1 MNLNLVDGELLYG
14 RSANGRHKVWKI
26 RVEGNDIVIEHGTE
40 GGVMQEKRRTV
51 HSGKNLGRA
60 NATTASEQAIRE
72 AASRYSKYLDKGYR
86 KTKKELDAL
95 PVKPMLAQSFLDAH
109 KKLHYPCITQPKF
122 NGVRCVVQLVDGEP
136 FFLSRESKEFKVM
149 RTHKK
154 LCSELKRIFEH
165 SPGIILDGELYH
177 HGTPLQDI
185 VSGVKAVGDLTSRI
199 TYVLYDVVSN
209 EDQITRLSKL
219 SNLITDLSKDK
230 PLKFVEA
237 AQTQYAKSFD
247 DIVKHQQQ
255 YLEQGYEGLIARN
268 VSGKYRKGY
277 RSPDLQKYKNFKDRE
292 FKIVGATHSNN
303 YEVIWICRFFGEPF
317 EVVPTGSSSTRK
329 DMWVNAEKY
338 FGKMLTVR
346 YSDESKRGVPI
357 GNPVGV
363 CIRDYE

>member
-1 MNLNLVDGELLYG
+1 MNLNLVDGESLYG
-14 RSANGRHKVWKI
+14 RAANGRYKLWKI

-51 HSGKNLGRA
+51 RSGKNLGRA
-60 NATTASEQAIRE
+60 NATTSSEQARKE
-72 AASRYSKYLDKGYR
+72 ASSRYSKQLDKGYR
-86 KTKKELDAL
+86 KTKKELEAL

-122 NGVRCVVQLVDGEP
+122 NGVRCIAQLVDGEP
-136 FFLSRESKEFKVM
+136 FFLSRESKEFTVM
-149 RTHKK
+149 SSHKK
-154 LCSELKRIFEH
+154 LCEELKRIFAN
-165 SPGIILDGELYH
+165 SPGIILDGELYN

-185 VSGVKAVGDLTSRI
+185 VSGVKAKGVLTPKLR
-199 TYVLYDVVSN
+199 YVLYDTVSD

-219 SNLITDLSKDK
+219 SNLITDVSKDGS
-230 PLKFVEA
+230 LKFVEA
-237 AQTQYAKSFD
+237 AQVQYAKSFD

-255 YLEQGYEGLIARN
+255 YLEQGFEGLIARN

-292 FKIVGATHSNN
+292 FKIVGATHSND
-303 YEVIWICRFFGEPF
+303 YEVIWICRFYGEPF
-317 EVVPTGSSSTRK
+317 EVVPTGSSADRK
-329 DMWVNAEKY
+329 EKWINAEKY

-357 GNPVGV
+357 GNPVGL